1 MSLEP
6 IQWRRYDLQPRLDVN
21 DFVTPIYRY
30 EGYLRNEILARGM
43 DERNQ
48 VLEGRRMI
56 TKAGEIN
63 RLILDRP
70 YQ

>member
-6 IQWRRYDLQPRLDVN
+6 IQWRRYDLHPRLDVN
-21 DFVTPIYRY
+21 DFVVPIYRY
-30 EGYLRNEILARGM
+30 SGYVEQAILPRGM
-43 DERNQ
+43 DARNQ
-48 VLEGRRMI
+48 VLEARRQVS
-56 TKAGEIN
+56 KAGEIN